1 MEERLN
7 MRGGGTLTL
16 HQDGP
21 RVHMEAERPSDGLGL
36 YKVWLHGN
44 HGGKFL
50 LGTLVPERGQLRLG
64 RTLSVSTLEQAGCW
78 PQFWVEAQ
86 LAFSFVARSSDR
98 WYCEQHPG
106 QLVADPILKG
116 QLKGAMLCKKGT
128 EGFSLAAPFRADAPV
143 PLAALICLAR
153 VERWDNRPHL
163 VWRFDQ
169 EGCPIVP
176 HKMAGTGQT
185 NRQ

>member
-1 MEERLN
+1 MDSAR
-7 MRGGGTLTL
+7 
-16 HQDGP
+16 
-21 RVHMEAERPSDGLGL
+21 
-36 YKVWLHGN
+36 
-44 HGGKFL
+44 
-50 LGTLVPERGQLRLG
+50 
-64 RTLSVSTLEQAGCW
+64 
-78 PQFWVEAQ
+78 
-86 LAFSFVARSSDR
+86 ARSSRISFTGRPDFCSAARSSGR

-176 HKMAGTGQT
+176 HELAEAGTGKIF
-185 NRQ
+185 

>member
-78 PQFWVEAQ
+78 P
-86 LAFSFVARSSDR
+86 SPSR
-98 WYCEQHPG
+98 P
-106 QLVADPILKG
+106 
-116 QLKGAMLCKKGT
+116 
-128 EGFSLAAPFRADAPV
+128 AAPAGGIASSTRDS
-143 PLAALICLAR
+143 
-153 VERWDNRPHL
+153 W
-163 VWRFDQ
+163 W
-169 EGCPIVP
+169 PIP
-176 HKMAGTGQT
+176 S
-185 NRQ
+185 

>member
-1 MEERLN
+1 MPVFYRCIFHPGPHRMAGEGARRLEERLN

-64 RTLSVSTLEQAGCW
+64 RTLSVSTLEQAGLLLRG
-78 PQFWVEAQ
+78 PQLRPVV
-86 LAFSFVARSSDR
+86 LR
-98 WYCEQHPG
+98 
-106 QLVADPILKG
+106 
-116 QLKGAMLCKKGT
+116 
-128 EGFSLAAPFRADAPV
+128 AAPGTAGGRSHP
-143 PLAALICLAR
+143 
-153 VERWDNRPHL
+153 
-163 VWRFDQ
+163 
-169 EGCPIVP
+169 EGT
-176 HKMAGTGQT
+176 A
-185 NRQ
+185 